1 MAWVG
6 VGALKALARGRAH
19 VEGPVLVCHES
30 GGRRPQ
36 PPMDGPLTRQ
46 PRGLP
51 SQREEASLRG
61 AVLADVHTRAPE
73 PPLAPGAAPRLQ
85 QVRAARLPKRAG
97 SALCVAGGVLSG
109 AHPR

>member
-1 MAWVG
+1 MG

-19 VEGPVLVCHES
+19 VEGPDLVCHES

-36 PPMDGPLTRQ
+36 PPMDGPLTTQ

-61 AVLADVHTRAPE
+61 AVLQMSTRGRQSPFW
-73 PPLAPGAAPRLQ
+73 PQVQLPGANR
-85 QVRAARLPKRAG
+85 
-97 SALCVAGGVLSG
+97 
-109 AHPR
+109 